1 MTLSSRDLTFLLAKF
16 RSIFFV
22 LLKVLEQVLFS
33 RRIADLFSCVGLIF
47 KRRCFIQTT
56 IESFMLPFNFYR

>member
-16 RSIFFV
+16 SSIFFV
-22 LLKVLEQVLFS
+22 LLKVLKQVLFS

-47 KRRCFIQTT
+47 KRRCFIQNNYW
-56 IESFMLPFNFYR
+56 IIYAAI